1 MNEVKSGCCSDNLK
15 SYQLNKLREK
25 KRDEIDIENLA
36 FCITYDNFRK
46 SIDLLAP
53 NEQEQ
58 LRWVRVLNYF
68 ILLTKKRKGIPPE
81 TDIIMRNYF
90 ELADIGKDKAIDKT
104 EMNKFLNSI
113 NINVKKGQLDSLMLK
128 CDSNNDGVLTQEEF
142 TNFMLKLYKRQ
153 ELLKIFKIFADEYMT
168 AEKFKVFVNGYQIEN
183 VSQADCQNLIKK
195 YEIEDETKSKG
206 NLSFGKIFEFL
217 FCLVFSFESLILI
230 IFFIVRWICKLL
242 DGPYSIY

>member
-1 MNEVKSGCCSDNLK
+1 
-15 SYQLNKLREK
+15 
-25 KRDEIDIENLA
+25 
-36 FCITYDNFRK
+36 
-46 SIDLLAP
+46 LLAP

-153 ELLKIFKIFADEYMT
+153 ELLKIFKIF
-168 AEKFKVFVNGYQIEN
+168 
-183 VSQADCQNLIKK
+183 
-195 YEIEDETKSKG
+195 
-206 NLSFGKIFEFL
+206 EFL